1 MTHDELPINEFPY
14 ELQELAK
21 NLTVPMDYSEIFN
34 TDTSNMIMLY
44 GVVCEHDTGYLCEHR
59 LMFIL
64 NKVNELV
71 L

>member
-14 ELQELAK
+14 EIQQLAM
-21 NLTVPMDYSEIFN
+21 NLTIPMRYSEAF
-34 TDTSNMIMLY
+34 DTNQDMIMLY
-44 GVVCEHDTGYLCEHR
+44 GVMCECDTGYLCEHR

-64 NKVNELV
+64 NKVNEMV